1 MDTWTDKKK
10 KLLEPIIISSPKSIV
25 VATCYFL
32 GSYVFK
38 CSISCAEMSGICRFQ
53 SGCNCSLSRCTI
65 IQIIDK
71 YHNISSQE
79 KALND
84 WCTNELILKRTFLNN
99 SSLVLYRINASIN
112 GVNTSYNIYK
122 VYCISIIYNI

>member
-1 MDTWTDKKK
+1 MLFASFKCQIWIPGQTKKK

-32 GSYVFK
+32 GSYIFK

-53 SGCNCSLSRCTI
+53 SGCNCYLSRCTI

-71 YHNISSQE
+71 YHNIPST
-79 KALND
+79 KNALNN
-84 WCTNELILKRTFLNN
+84 WCPNVFILIGTFLNN
-99 SSLVLYRINASIN
+99 FSLVLYR
-112 GVNTSYNIYK
+112 VIY
-122 VYCISIIYNI
+122 IYTYIKYSVQV

>member
-1 MDTWTDKKK
+1 MLFASFKCQIWIPGQIKRK

-38 CSISCAEMSGICRFQ
+38 CSISYAEMSGICRFQ

-71 YHNISSQE
+71 YHYIPSQKMLWIIDVQMYLYSCVLFEQLHSCVIS
-79 KALND
+79 
-84 WCTNELILKRTFLNN
+84 
-99 SSLVLYRINASIN
+99 Y
-112 GVNTSYNIYK
+112 
-122 VYCISIIYNI
+122 YCISITYIVYKEAL